1 MVEEIALPVGEN
13 SNQNT
18 ERVLKRI
25 LIVDDS
31 EVIRQRLS
39 SLISDTEGVELVGE
53 AVDTQSAIRLWQ
65 STNPDIVILDLRI
78 PGDGGISVLRELKRQ
93 SPETVVAVLTNY
105 PYVAYRKRC
114 AELGANFFFD
124 KSTEFEKV
132 KTIF

>member
-39 SLISDTEGVELVGE
+39 SLISDTEGVELIGE

>member
-1 MVEEIALPVGEN
+1 MVEEIALPVREN

-39 SLISDTEGVELVGE
+39 SLISDTEGVELIGE

>member
-39 SLISDTEGVELVGE
+39 SLISDTEGVELIGE

-93 SPETVVAVLTNY
+93 SPETVVAVLILWTGLRTRRWEGILLIAIY
-105 PYVAYRKRC
+105 GLYLLWVIP
-114 AELGANFFFD
+114 
-124 KSTEFEKV
+124 
-132 KTIF
+132 